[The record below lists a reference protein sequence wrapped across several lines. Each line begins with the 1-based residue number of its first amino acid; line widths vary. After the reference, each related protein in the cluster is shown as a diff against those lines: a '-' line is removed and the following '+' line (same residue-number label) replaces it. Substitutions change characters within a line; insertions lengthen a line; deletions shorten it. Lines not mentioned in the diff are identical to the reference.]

1 MIAEVKIG
9 KLVRFVTVDRG
20 IDIDAP
26 SGTLTKKPSDRLSHT
41 TAYYPR
47 PGEVGLVVAG
57 PDTSVG
63 GKFKI
68 WHVLVGESMWW
79 FNDDEICAID

>member
-1 MIAEVKIG
+1 MREVTVG
-9 KLVRFVTVDRG
+9 SLVAFVTVDRG
-20 IDIDAP
+20 IDVEAP
-26 SGTLTKKPSDRLSHT
+26 SGTLTKKPSDRLSPST
-41 TAYYPR
+41 VCYPR

-63 GKFKI
+63 GRFKI
-68 WHVLVGESMWW
+68 WQVLVGGSTWW